1 MKTNQ
6 RKNKTSPEQLVPSSI
21 EGAEGRRRILVIDDE
36 KDILELFTRVLKD
49 YAVKTAENE
58 KEALAWVSKEN
69 FDIIFLDIIIPE
81 VSSLELFKLLR
92 KMSPKSKIM
101 LMTGFAAEEEG
112 NRALKLGAAGIMRKP
127 FDHIDDIKCAAERL
141 GRH

>member
-6 RKNKTSPEQLVPSSI
+6 RKNKTSPEQ
-21 EGAEGRRRILVIDDE
+21 RILVIDDE
-36 KDILELFTRVLKD
+36 KDILELFTKVLKD

-69 FDIIFLDIIIPE
+69 FNIIFLDIIIPE

-101 LMTGFAAEEEG
+101 LMTGFAVEEDV

-127 FDHIDDIKCAAERL
+127 FDHIDDIKRAVERL
-141 GRH
+141 GRR

>member
-1 MKTNQ
+1 MK
-6 RKNKTSPEQLVPSSI
+6 KTDKK
-21 EGAEGRRRILVIDDE
+21 ILVIDDE

-49 YAVKTAENE
+49 YAVKTTENE
-58 KEALAWVSKEN
+58 KEALAWVSKEH

-101 LMTGFAAEEEG
+101 LMTGFATETEG

-127 FDHIDDIKCAAERL
+127 FDHIDDIKRAVERL
-141 GRH
+141 SRHFKTSR

>member
-1 MKTNQ
+1 MVKFLPFMADNQVGKKMKTNQ
-6 RKNKTSPEQLVPSSI
+6 KKNK
-21 EGAEGRRRILVIDDE
+21 ILVIDDE

-58 KEALAWVSKEN
+58 KEALNWVSREN
-69 FDIIFLDIIIPE
+69 FDLIFLDIIIPE

-92 KMSPKSKIM
+92 KLSPKSKIM

-127 FDHIDDIKCAAERL
+127 FEHINDIKRAVKRL